1 MSVRRPSTNASPCTR
16 AVPTGGALRDDCH
29 RTRNGIQIGYP
40 SVIVDSTVRYDGLVS
55 NTVTWGCSLTV
66 PARTLSR
73 GLAQL
78 VADLELRQ
86 PILVRLDDLDH
97 LAREAGLRTPAKV
110 LARRLREAG
119 WLLPTGQRGV
129 YEFAPGAHAG
139 PYGHGDPFIDLRAA
153 MLAGHRSATVA
164 LGSALWLHG
173 LADRAPDRH
182 VVAVPLNT
190 VVPESI
196 KRRMRV
202 VHFSP
207 RLEPAVVE
215 QLPVHQP
222 ATILAHLATKPGDV
236 QGWTTFANALPE
248 LAEQSPVNDL
258 EKELRGRPSTV
269 RPRLAYLLSGV
280 APKVAD
286 LLQPVRPTEVTWFG
300 PSRVSRRFDKR
311 FNVADG
317 ILPFDPREPA
327 DVA

>member
-1 MSVRRPSTNASPCTR
+1 MHCHEKVMSIDLGYLGAS
-16 AVPTGGALRDDCH
+16 
-29 RTRNGIQIGYP
+29 I
-40 SVIVDSTVRYDGLVS
+40 DSTVIHSTVVS
-55 NTVTWGCSLTV
+55 EMVTLGEAMTV

-78 VADLELRQ
+78 VAGLELRQ
-86 PILVRLDDLDH
+86 PTLVTVDDL
-97 LAREAGLRTPAKV
+97 ARFADESGLRTPAKV
-110 LARRLREAG
+110 LAGRLREAG

-153 MLAGHRSATVA
+153 MLVGHGSATLA

-182 VVAVPLNT
+182 EVAVPVNT
-190 VVPESI
+190 AVPESI

-202 VHFSP
+202 VHFSAH
-207 RLEPAVVE
+207 LDPAILE

-236 QGWTTFANALPE
+236 QSWTTFAEALPE
-248 LAEQSPVNDL
+248 LAERSSVHDL
-258 EKELRGRPSTV
+258 EKELHRRPSAV
-269 RPRLAYLLSGV
+269 RPRLAYLLCGV
-280 APKVAD
+280 APTIAD
-286 LLQPVRPTEVTWFG
+286 LLQPSRPAQVTWFG
-300 PSRVSRRFDKR
+300 RSRVSRRFDKR

-317 ILPFDPREPA
+317 QLPFDPRELA
-327 DVA
+327 DQP

>member
-1 MSVRRPSTNASPCTR
+1 M
-16 AVPTGGALRDDCH
+16 
-29 RTRNGIQIGYP
+29 
-40 SVIVDSTVRYDGLVS
+40 
-55 NTVTWGCSLTV
+55 TV

-73 GLAQL
+73 GLAHL

-86 PILVRLDDLDH
+86 PTLVSVDDLAR
-97 LAREAGLRTPAKV
+97 LAEEAGLRTPAKV
-110 LARRLREAG
+110 LAGRLRTAG

-153 MLAGHRSATVA
+153 MLAGHHSAAVA

-182 VVAVPLNT
+182 EVAVPVKT

-202 VHFSP
+202 VHFSA
-207 RLEPAVVE
+207 RLSPSVLE

-222 ATILAHLATKPGDV
+222 ATILAHLAIKPSDV
-236 QGWTTFANALPE
+236 QGWATFAEALPE
-248 LAEQSPVNDL
+248 LAERSSVHDL
-258 EKELRGRPSTV
+258 ETELDRRPSTV

-280 APKVAD
+280 APKTAD
-286 LLQPVRPTEVTWFG
+286 LLQPTTPAQVTWFG
-300 PSRVSRRFDKR
+300 RARVSRRFDKR

-317 ILPFDPREPA
+317 QLPFDPRELA
-327 DVA
+327 NQT